1 MMNSLQLIN
10 NEISRLETKIAQ
22 YRKELELYDF
32 NAEDNLKNLYE
43 GIELDFDLE
52 CYEDHLEIL
61 YAIKKDL
68 EALEAI
74 KDKIEFEDLG
84 EMPSGNI
91 YRGYFNDCLDEEE
104 YNKFIKSKEA
114 N

>member
-1 MMNSLQLIN
+1 MTEKIKYIENLIA
-10 NEISRLETKIAQ
+10 ETKDGIRHWEAQ
-22 YRKELELYDF
+22 LE
-32 NAEDNLKNLYE
+32 EDKTEFDKSITRGYIQIREKKLKL
-43 GIELDFDLE
+43 LE
-52 CYEDHLEIL
+52 S
-61 YAIKKDL
+61 IKKDL
-68 EALEAI
+68 EALEVI

-104 YNKFIKSKEA
+104 YNKFMKSKEA